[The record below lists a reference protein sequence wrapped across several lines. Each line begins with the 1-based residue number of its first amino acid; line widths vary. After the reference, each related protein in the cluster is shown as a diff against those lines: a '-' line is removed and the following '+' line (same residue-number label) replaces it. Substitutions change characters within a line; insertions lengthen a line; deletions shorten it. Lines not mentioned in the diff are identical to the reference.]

1 MQYKANEQKF
11 ICFFYYLI
19 YNTTMIVYVIIGII
33 VLFLIFGLAIA
44 SYSGIQLEETF
55 YKYDKVLC
63 NKKITGGQFALF
75 VSNNL
80 LNGRINVVRTGG
92 FLTDAYSSRSKAVI
106 LSDSTCDV
114 ASVGAITVV
123 AHEFGHAMQDLEHSK
138 KFKLNKSLTKAVKIL
153 GYFMFPI
160 TILGVFM
167 CLIMP
172 YNLVIGFSL
181 LGAGGAIFL
190 LAILLKALTI
200 PLEKDASGRGLEIL
214 RKTETFDEEE
224 MLMAKDLLRAA
235 LLTYIGD
242 FLRVILWWTFLTR
255 KAKLF

>member
-1 MQYKANEQKF
+1 
-11 ICFFYYLI
+11 
-19 YNTTMIVYVIIGII
+19 MIVYLIIGII
-33 VLFLIFGLAIA
+33 ILFLIFGLAVA
-44 SYSGIQLEETF
+44 TYSGVQLEDTF
-55 YKYDKVLC
+55 YKYDRVLC

-80 LNGRINVVRTGG
+80 LSGRINVVRTNG
-92 FLTDAYSSRSKAVI
+92 FLTDAYSSRSKAVV

-123 AHEFGHAMQDLEHSK
+123 AHEFGHAMQDLDNSK

-160 TILGVFM
+160 AVVGIFM

-172 YNLVIGFSL
+172 DNLIIGFSL
-181 LGAGGAIFL
+181 VGVSGFIFL

-200 PLEKDASGRGLEIL
+200 PLEKDASKRGLEVL
-214 RKTETFDEEE
+214 TKTETFDQEEI
-224 MLMAKDLLRAA
+224 LMAKDLLKAA

-242 FLRVILWWTFLTR
+242 FLRAILWWTFLTR
-255 KAKLF
+255 RTKFF